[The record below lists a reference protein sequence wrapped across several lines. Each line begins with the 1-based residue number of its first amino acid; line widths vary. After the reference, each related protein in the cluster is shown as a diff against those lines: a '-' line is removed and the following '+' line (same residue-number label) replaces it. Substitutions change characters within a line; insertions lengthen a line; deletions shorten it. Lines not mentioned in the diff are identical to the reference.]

1 MQIGIDINEANVDN
15 RVGVNQYAFQLLKAI
30 SDTPGTSKDFS
41 FHLFHHSPLRND
53 FPPESSKWQYHRLEP
68 KKLWTRWRLPLEL
81 YLKYRHLDLFWTP
94 SHYSPLFSPAPTIVS
109 IMDLSYIHYP
119 DMFKSK
125 DLYQLINWTKRS
137 IKQAAHILTIS
148 EFTKQEIIKHY
159 RVDPTKITVTHL
171 APVSSYT
178 KYNIRNTIYK
188 NIANKQYLLYLGT
201 LQPRKNLI
209 NLIKAFKILTADKT
223 STINRLVITGKKGW
237 LYDEIFSLVKKL
249 KLEKQVIFTGFISEP
264 EKINLIKNAQVL
276 VNPSLYEGF
285 GLPVL
290 EAMNLGTPVA
300 VSDCSSHPEI
310 IDQAGVLFDP
320 LQPKLIAQ
328 GIIKAI
334 QNKQK
339 YSRLGKIQA
348 EQFSWQKCAEKTLK
362 TFYEIQR

>member
-15 RVGVNQYAFQLLKAI
+15 RVGVNQYAFRLLKAI
-30 SDTPGTSKDFS
+30 YLGIAHPVCGNMT
-41 FHLFHHSPLRND
+41 FHLFHHSPLRDD
-53 FPPESSKWQYHRLEP
+53 FPPESSNWQYHRLEP

-94 SHYSPLFSPAPTIVS
+94 SHYSPLFSPVPTIVS
-109 IMDLSYIHYP
+109 IMDLSYLHYS

-125 DLYQLINWTKRS
+125 DLYQLKNWTKKS
-137 IKQAAHILTIS
+137 IKQAVHILTIS

-159 RVDPTKITVTHL
+159 QVDPTKITVTHL
-171 APVSSYT
+171 GVGTFSTTSTLPATSIPEG
-178 KYNIRNTIYK
+178 K
-188 NIANKQYLLYLGT
+188 YLLYLGT

-209 NLIKAFKILTADKT
+209 NLIKAFKIILATRNSQLAT
-223 STINRLVITGKKGW
+223 LVIAGKKGW

-249 KLEKQVIFTGFISEP
+249 KLEKQVIFTGFISEA

-290 EAMNLGTPVA
+290 ESMDLGTPVA
-300 VSDCSSHPEI
+300 VSNCSSHPEI
-310 IDQAGVLFDP
+310 VDQAGVLFDP

-334 QNKQK
+334 ENRQK

-348 EQFSWQKCAEKTLK
+348 KQFSWQKCAQKTLK